1 MLEEYMQMMFT
12 KGSGNKLMNSYNM
25 YRRHTDFL
33 LESLVLFS
41 ISEVLI
47 VPTGISNCSMVE
59 ENHLGLVMHSPEEA
73 ASAVEAVTELEYREY
88 VRCVA
93 E

>member
-1 MLEEYMQMMFT
+1 MRSSTEAIVHAD
-12 KGSGNKLMNSYNM
+12 KRSV
-25 YRRHTDFL
+25 L
-33 LESLVLFS
+33 LETIGLYTQT
-41 ISEVLI
+41 EVLI

-73 ASAVEAVTELEYREY
+73 ASAVEAVTELEYQEY

>member
-1 MLEEYMQMMFT
+1 
-12 KGSGNKLMNSYNM
+12 
-25 YRRHTDFL
+25 
-33 LESLVLFS
+33 
-41 ISEVLI
+41 
-47 VPTGISNCSMVE
+47 MVE

-73 ASAVEAVTELEYREY
+73 ASAVEAVTELEYQEY

>member
-41 ISEVLI
+41 ICFVSY
-47 VPTGISNCSMVE
+47 VE
-59 ENHLGLVMHSPEEA
+59 KYFTMFDQ
-73 ASAVEAVTELEYREY
+73 VTADLTE
-88 VRCVA
+88 
-93 E
+93 